1 MFATFTV
8 YPQSYAALFF
18 FRRVI
23 LRTQISDIWLK
34 SCGMCVGV
42 YGPCSERSLRA
53 TGGQQQF
60 QL

>member
-18 FRRVI
+18 HRVI
-23 LRTQISDIWLK
+23 LRTRISDIWLK

-42 YGPCSERSLRA
+42 YGPCSECTLRA
-53 TGGQQQF
+53 TGQEKF